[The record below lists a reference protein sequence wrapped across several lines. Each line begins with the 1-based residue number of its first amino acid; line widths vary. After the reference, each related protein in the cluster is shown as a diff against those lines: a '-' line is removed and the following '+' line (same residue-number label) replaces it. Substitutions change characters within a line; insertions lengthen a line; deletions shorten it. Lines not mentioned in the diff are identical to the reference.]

1 MNGACGTQRD
11 VANVNRTL
19 AGKAKMK
26 GIFRIYKS
34 TRNDN
39 ISLVNAV
46 VNIRV
51 PKNAGNFLS
60 S

>member
-1 MNGACGTQRD
+1 MSGACGTQRD

-19 AGKAKMK
+19 AGKAEMK
-26 GIFRIYKS
+26 GIFRIHKY
-34 TRNDN
+34 TRTDN
-39 ISLVNAV
+39 IALVNAV
-46 VNIRV
+46 ENLRV